1 MNRLSEETSPYLLQH
16 AHNPVHWHP
25 WDPVALGL
33 AREDD
38 KPILLSIGYSACHWC
53 HVMAH
58 ESFEDSDT
66 AALMNRLYVNI
77 KVDRE
82 ERPDIDRIYQT
93 AQQIFSGRAGGW
105 PLTMF
110 LTPDDHLPIFAGTYF
125 PKTANYGMPSF
136 RDVLVRVE
144 SYFRENHDDVHAA
157 GQRIVAALDNMTAVE
172 AGAPTAQFTRRPVD
186 AARSQFGAT
195 FDNEHGGFGGAPKF
209 PHATNLDLLLELWN
223 RSTRSDAVDDGA
235 KGMCLQSLQRMAL
248 GGLYDHLGG
257 GFFRYSVDQRWE
269 IPHFEKMLYDNAALL
284 ATYADAH
291 AATGDPFHAR
301 VAAETADWIRRDM
314 QGADGEYF
322 ATLDADSEGEEGKFY
337 VWTPAEF
344 DALLS
349 SEEAVAAKRA
359 YGLEGPANFEG
370 RAWHLQVAD
379 DADRAVLES
388 PDRTDNDTA
397 GNAADDVGSPLK
409 GAPRNR
415 AQARPDQED
424 HPADHGTLLRGART
438 KLLSARNARVWP
450 GRDEKAIVAWNGLA
464 IAAMARASRQL
475 DRPDLAQSATR
486 AADFIRDRLWIDG
499 RLKSVYKDGRAR
511 FAGYLDD
518 YVFLAAGLVELLQCR
533 WRTADLEFAL
543 DLIEV
548 VLSRFSDP
556 AGGFFFVADDHE
568 QLIHKPKP
576 LADEALPSGN
586 AVAAL
591 TLIELGHLLGEMR
604 YIDAA
609 EGTLRAALPDVERY
623 PQAHAT
629 LLRGI
634 LQLLEPPEL
643 LVVRGAPDE
652 LGPWRDAARRY
663 RPDRLCFFIPA
674 EASDLPGLLAE
685 RHASARPLA
694 WLCRG
699 THCLAPIDDP
709 EALRQA
715 LSSRRQAA
723 S

>member
-1 MNRLSEETSPYLLQH
+1 MNRLGTETSPYLLQH
-16 AHNPVHWHP
+16 ADNPVHWHP
-25 WDPVALGL
+25 WDRVALEL
-33 AREDD
+33 AREAD

-58 ESFEDSDT
+58 ESFEDPDT
-66 AALMNRLYVNI
+66 AAVMNGLYINI

-110 LTPDDHLPIFAGTYF
+110 LTPDEHLPIFAGTYF
-125 PKTANYGMPSF
+125 PRTANYGMPSF

-144 SYFRENHDDVHAA
+144 SYFRENRDDVHAA

-172 AGAPTAQFTRRPVD
+172 SGTSTAQFTRRPVD
-186 AARSQFGAT
+186 SARRQFGET
-195 FDNEHGGFGGAPKF
+195 FDNEYGGFGGAPKF

-223 RSTRSDAVDDGA
+223 RSAATDSVDDDA
-235 KGMCLQSLQRMAL
+235 RRMCLETLRRMAL

-284 ATYADAH
+284 ATCADAH

-301 VAAETADWIRRDM
+301 IAAETADWIMRDM
-314 QGADGEYF
+314 QGENGEYF
-322 ATLDADSEGEEGKFY
+322 ATLDADSEGQEGKFY

-349 SEEAVAAKRA
+349 PDEAAAAKRT

-370 RAWHLQVAD
+370 RDWHLQFAASDASLTGFSEANDAHSAFPDSDNAGLAALPNVD
-379 DADRAVLES
+379 DAQ
-388 PDRTDNDTA
+388 
-397 GNAADDVGSPLK
+397 AALLAS
-409 GAPRNR
+409 
-415 AQARPDQED
+415 ARE
-424 HPADHGTLLRGART
+424 
-438 KLLSARNARVWP
+438 KLLGARNARVWP

-475 DRPDLAQSATR
+475 DRPELAESAAR
-486 AADFIRDRLWIDG
+486 AADFIRDRLCIDG

-511 FAGYLDD
+511 FAAYLDD

-543 DLIEV
+543 ELIEV
-548 VLSRFSDP
+548 VLTRFSDP
-556 AGGFFFVADDHE
+556 SGGFFFVADDHE

-591 TLIELGHLLGEMR
+591 TLIHLGHLLGEMR
-604 YIDAA
+604 YIEAA
-609 EGTLRAALPDVERY
+609 EGTLRAALPVVERY

-634 LQLLEPPEL
+634 LQLIEPPEL
-643 LVVRGAPDE
+643 LIVRGEPQE
-652 LGPWRDAARRY
+652 LGPWRDAARDY

-674 EASDLPGLLAE
+674 NASGLPGLLAE
-685 RHASARPLA
+685 RRAGPRPVA

-699 THCLAPIDDP
+699 THCLAPIEDP
-709 EALRQA
+709 EELQQA
-715 LSSRRQAA
+715 LSRRPEPAP
-723 S
+723 

>member
-1 MNRLSEETSPYLLQH
+1 MNRLGEETSPYLLQH
-16 AHNPVHWHP
+16 ADNPVHWHP
-25 WDPVALGL
+25 WDRVALEL
-33 AREDD
+33 AREAD

-58 ESFEDSDT
+58 ESFEDADT
-66 AALMNRLYVNI
+66 AAVMNRLYVNI

-136 RDVLVRVE
+136 RNVLERVE
-144 SYFRENHDDVHAA
+144 SYFRENRDDVHAA
-157 GQRIVAALDNMTAVE
+157 GRRIVAALDNMTAVE
-172 AGAPTAQFTRRPVD
+172 RGGPSTQFTRRPVD
-186 AARSQFGAT
+186 SARRQFGET
-195 FDNEHGGFGGAPKF
+195 FDNEYGGFGGAPKF

-223 RSTRSDAVDDGA
+223 RSMAGDAVDDGA
-235 KGMCLQSLQRMAL
+235 QSMCLQTLQRMAL

-301 VAAETADWIRRDM
+301 IAAETADWIMRDM
-314 QGADGEYF
+314 QGENGEYF
-322 ATLDADSEGEEGKFY
+322 ATLDADSEGHEGKFY

-349 SEEAVAAKRA
+349 PDEAAAAKRA

-370 RAWHLQVAD
+370 RDWHLQV
-379 DADRAVLES
+379 S
-388 PDRTDNDTA
+388 A
-397 GNAADDVGSPLK
+397 GNADAATLAGSDEAQTAPL
-409 GAPRNR
+409 AR
-415 AQARPDQED
+415 ARE
-424 HPADHGTLLRGART
+424 

-464 IAAMARASRQL
+464 IAAMAKASRQL
-475 DRPDLAQSATR
+475 DRPELAESAAR
-486 AADFIRDRLWIDG
+486 AADFIKDRLWIDG

-518 YVFLAAGLVELLQCR
+518 YAFLAAGLVELLQCR

-543 DLIEV
+543 ELIEV
-548 VLSRFSDP
+548 VLTRFGDP
-556 AGGFFFVADDHE
+556 SGGFFFVADDHE
-568 QLIHKPKP
+568 KLIHKPKP

-591 TLIELGHLLGEMR
+591 TLIHLGHLLGEMR
-604 YIDAA
+604 YIEAA
-609 EGTLRAALPDVERY
+609 EGTLRAALPVVERY

-643 LVVRGAPDE
+643 VIVRGRPDE
-652 LGPWRDAARRY
+652 LGPWREAAGGF
-663 RPDRLCFFIPA
+663 RPDRLAFFIPA
-674 EASDLPGLLAE
+674 DASGLPGLLAE
-685 RHASARPLA
+685 RRAGPRPVA

-699 THCLAPIDDP
+699 THCLAPIENP
-709 EALRQA
+709 EELEEAL
-715 LSSRRQAA
+715 SRRQEPAP
-723 S
+723 

>member
-1 MNRLSEETSPYLLQH
+1 MNRLGTETSPYLLQH
-16 AHNPVHWHP
+16 ADNPVHWHP
-25 WDPVALGL
+25 WDRVALEL
-33 AREDD
+33 AREAD

-58 ESFEDSDT
+58 ESFEDPDT
-66 AALMNRLYVNI
+66 AAVMNGLYVNI

-110 LTPDDHLPIFAGTYF
+110 LTPDEHLPIFAGTYF
-125 PKTANYGMPSF
+125 PRTANYGMPSF

-144 SYFRENHDDVHAA
+144 SYFRENRDDVHAA

-172 AGAPTAQFTRRPVD
+172 SGTSTAQFTRRPVD
-186 AARSQFGAT
+186 SARRQFGET
-195 FDNEHGGFGGAPKF
+195 FDNEYGGFGGAPKF
-209 PHATNLDLLLELWN
+209 PHATNLDLLLELWS
-223 RSTRSDAVDDGA
+223 RSMATDAVDDGA
-235 KGMCLQSLQRMAL
+235 KSMCLQTLQRMAL
-248 GGLYDHLGG
+248 GGLFDHLGG

-301 VAAETADWIRRDM
+301 IAADTADWIMRDM
-314 QGADGEYF
+314 QGENGEYF
-322 ATLDADSEGEEGKFY
+322 ATLDADSEGHEGKFY

-344 DALLS
+344 DVLLS
-349 SEEAVAAKRA
+349 PDEAAAAKRT

-370 RAWHLQVAD
+370 RDWHLQFAASDASLTGFSEANDAHSAFPDSDNAGLVALPN
-379 DADRAVLES
+379 V
-388 PDRTDNDTA
+388 
-397 GNAADDVGSPLK
+397 DV
-409 GAPRNR
+409 
-415 AQARPDQED
+415 AQA
-424 HPADHGTLLRGART
+424 ALLASARE
-438 KLLSARNARVWP
+438 KLLGARNARVWP

-464 IAAMARASRQL
+464 IAAMAQASRQL
-475 DRPDLAQSATR
+475 DRPELAESAAR

-533 WRTADLEFAL
+533 WRTADLKFAL
-543 DLIEV
+543 ELIEV
-548 VLSRFSDP
+548 VLTRFSDP
-556 AGGFFFVADDHE
+556 SGGFFFVADDHE

-591 TLIELGHLLGEMR
+591 TLIHLGHLLGEMR
-604 YIDAA
+604 YIEAA
-609 EGTLRAALPDVERY
+609 EGTLRAALPVVERY

-643 LVVRGAPDE
+643 LIVRGGADE
-652 LGPWRDAARRY
+652 LGPWRDAVRDY

-674 EASDLPGLLAE
+674 NASGLPGLLAE
-685 RHASARPLA
+685 RRAGPRSVA

-699 THCLAPIDDP
+699 TECLAPIEDLK
-709 EALRQA
+709 ELLQA
-715 LSSRRQAA
+715 LSA
-723 S
+723 SG

>member
-16 AHNPVHWHP
+16 ADNPVHWHP
-25 WDPVALGL
+25 WDPVALEL
-33 AREDD
+33 ARGAD

-58 ESFEDSDT
+58 ESFEDPET
-66 AALMNRLYVNI
+66 AAIMNRLYVNV

-93 AQQIFSGRAGGW
+93 AQQVFSGRAGGW

-125 PKTANYGMPSF
+125 PKSANYGMPAF

-144 SYFRENHDDVHAA
+144 SYFRANRDDVHAA
-157 GQRIVAALDNMTAVE
+157 GLRIVAALDNTTAIE
-172 AGAPTAQFTRRPVD
+172 PGTAAAQFTRRPVD
-186 AARSQFGAT
+186 AARSQLGET
-195 FDNEHGGFGGAPKF
+195 FDNEYGGFGGAPKF

-223 RSTRSDAVDDGA
+223 RSKAGDGVDEGA
-235 KGMCLQSLQRMAL
+235 KSMCLQSLERMAL

-257 GFFRYSVDQRWE
+257 GFFRYSVDRRWE

-284 ATYADAH
+284 ATCADAH

-301 VAAETADWIRRDM
+301 VAAETADWIMRDM
-314 QGADGEYF
+314 QGEDGEYF
-322 ATLDADSEGEEGKFY
+322 ATLDADSEGQEGKFY
-337 VWTPAEF
+337 VWTPAQF
-344 DALLS
+344 DALLAAD
-349 SEEAVAAKRA
+349 EAAAAKHA
-359 YGLEGPANFEG
+359 YGLEGPENFED
-370 RAWHLQVAD
+370 RAWHLQVA
-379 DADRAVLES
+379 
-388 PDRTDNDTA
+388 A
-397 GNAADDVGSPLK
+397 GNADSATLGGSDE
-409 GAPRNR
+409 
-415 AQARPDQED
+415 AQA
-424 HPADHGTLLRGART
+424 ALLRRARE
-438 KLLSARNARVWP
+438 KLLSARNDRVWP

-475 DRPDLAQSATR
+475 DRPEHAESAAR

-518 YVFLAAGLVELLQCR
+518 YVFLAAGLLELLQCR
-533 WRTADLEFAL
+533 WRTADLEFAVE
-543 DLIEV
+543 LIEV
-548 VLSRFSDP
+548 VLDRFSDP

-576 LADEALPSGN
+576 LGDEALPSGN
-586 AVAAL
+586 GVAAL
-591 TLIELGHLLGEMR
+591 TLIQLGHLLGETR

-609 EGTLRAALPDVERY
+609 EGTLRAALPVLERY
-623 PQAHAT
+623 PQAHTT

-634 LQLLEPPEL
+634 LRQLEPPEL
-643 LVVRGAPDE
+643 LIVRAGPDE
-652 LGPWRDAARRY
+652 LRPWRDAAREFRA
-663 RPDRLCFFIPA
+663 DRLCFFIPA
-674 EASDLPGLLAE
+674 DASGLPGLLGE
-685 RHASARPLA
+685 RRAGARPLA

-699 THCLAPIDDP
+699 THCLAPIGDP
-709 EALRQA
+709 EELTEALAARQEPA
-715 LSSRRQAA
+715 P
-723 S
+723 

>member
-1 MNRLSEETSPYLLQH
+1 MNRLGTETSPYLLQH
-16 AHNPVHWHP
+16 ADNPVHWHP
-25 WDPVALGL
+25 WDRVALEL
-33 AREDD
+33 AREAD

-58 ESFEDSDT
+58 ESFEDADT
-66 AALMNRLYVNI
+66 AAVMNRLYVNI

-136 RDVLVRVE
+136 RNVLERVE
-144 SYFRENHDDVHAA
+144 SYFRENRDDVHAA

-172 AGAPTAQFTRRPVD
+172 SGAPTAQFTRRPVD
-186 AARSQFGAT
+186 SARRQFGET
-195 FDNEHGGFGGAPKF
+195 FDNEYGGFGGAPKF
-209 PHATNLDLLLELWN
+209 PHATNLDLLLELWS
-223 RSTRSDAVDDGA
+223 RSMAADAVDDGA
-235 KGMCLQSLQRMAL
+235 KSMCLQTLQRMAL

-301 VAAETADWIRRDM
+301 IAADTADWIMRDM
-314 QGADGEYF
+314 QGENGEYF
-322 ATLDADSEGEEGKFY
+322 ATLDADSEGHEGKFY

-344 DALLS
+344 DVLLS
-349 SEEAVAAKRA
+349 PDEAAAAKRT

-370 RAWHLQVAD
+370 RDWHLRFAASDASLTGFSEANDAHSAFRDSDNAGLAALPNVD
-379 DADRAVLES
+379 DAQ
-388 PDRTDNDTA
+388 
-397 GNAADDVGSPLK
+397 AALLAS
-409 GAPRNR
+409 
-415 AQARPDQED
+415 ARE
-424 HPADHGTLLRGART
+424 
-438 KLLSARNARVWP
+438 KLLGARNARVWP

-464 IAAMARASRQL
+464 IAAMAQASRQL
-475 DRPDLAQSATR
+475 DRPELAESAAR

-511 FAGYLDD
+511 FAAYLDD

-543 DLIEV
+543 ELIEV
-548 VLSRFSDP
+548 VLTRFSDP
-556 AGGFFFVADDHE
+556 SGGFFFVADDHE

-591 TLIELGHLLGEMR
+591 TLIHLGHLLGEMR
-604 YIDAA
+604 YIEAA
-609 EGTLRAALPDVERY
+609 EGTLRAALPVVERY

-634 LQLLEPPEL
+634 LQLIEPPEL
-643 LVVRGAPDE
+643 LIVRGGADE
-652 LGPWRDAARRY
+652 LGPWRDAARDY

-674 EASDLPGLLAE
+674 NASGLPGLLAE
-685 RHASARPLA
+685 RRAGPQPVA

-699 THCLAPIDDP
+699 TECLAPIEDLK
-709 EALRQA
+709 ELLQA
-715 LSSRRQAA
+715 LSA
-723 S
+723 SG

>member
-1 MNRLSEETSPYLLQH
+1 MNRLGTETSPYLLQH
-16 AHNPVHWHP
+16 ADNPVHWHP
-25 WDPVALGL
+25 WDRVALEL
-33 AREDD
+33 AREAD

-58 ESFEDSDT
+58 ESFEDADT
-66 AALMNRLYVNI
+66 AAVMNRLYVNI

-136 RDVLVRVE
+136 RNVLERVE
-144 SYFRENHDDVHAA
+144 SYFRENRDDVHAA

-172 AGAPTAQFTRRPVD
+172 SGAPTAQFTRRCVD
-186 AARSQFGAT
+186 SARRQFGET
-195 FDNEHGGFGGAPKF
+195 FDNEYGGFGGAPKF

-223 RSTRSDAVDDGA
+223 RSAATDSVDDDA
-235 KGMCLQSLQRMAL
+235 RRMCLETLRRMAL

-284 ATYADAH
+284 ATCADAH

-301 VAAETADWIRRDM
+301 IAADTADWIMRDM
-314 QGADGEYF
+314 QGENGEYF
-322 ATLDADSEGEEGKFY
+322 ATLDADSEGQEGKFY

-344 DALLS
+344 DVLLS
-349 SEEAVAAKRA
+349 PDEAAAAKRT

-370 RAWHLQVAD
+370 RDWHLRFAASDASLTGVSEANDARSAFPDSD
-379 DADRAVLES
+379 DARL
-388 PDRTDNDTA
+388 
-397 GNAADDVGSPLK
+397 AALPNVDD
-409 GAPRNR
+409 
-415 AQARPDQED
+415 AQAALLASAREK
-424 HPADHGTLLRGART
+424 LLR
-438 KLLSARNARVWP
+438 ARNARVWP

-475 DRPDLAQSATR
+475 DRPELAESAAR
-486 AADFIRDRLWIDG
+486 AADFIRDRLCIDG

-511 FAGYLDD
+511 FAAYLDD

-543 DLIEV
+543 ELIEV
-548 VLSRFSDP
+548 VLTRFSDP
-556 AGGFFFVADDHE
+556 SGGFFFVADDHE

-591 TLIELGHLLGEMR
+591 TLIHLGHLLGEMP
-604 YIDAA
+604 YIEAA
-609 EGTLRAALPDVERY
+609 EGTLRAALPVVERY

-643 LVVRGAPDE
+643 LIVRGGADE
-652 LGPWRDAARRY
+652 FGPWRDAARDY

-674 EASDLPGLLAE
+674 NASGLPGLLAE
-685 RHASARPLA
+685 RRAGPRPVA

-699 THCLAPIDDP
+699 THCLAPIEDP
-709 EALRQA
+709 EELQQA
-715 LSSRRQAA
+715 LSRRPEPAP
-723 S
+723 